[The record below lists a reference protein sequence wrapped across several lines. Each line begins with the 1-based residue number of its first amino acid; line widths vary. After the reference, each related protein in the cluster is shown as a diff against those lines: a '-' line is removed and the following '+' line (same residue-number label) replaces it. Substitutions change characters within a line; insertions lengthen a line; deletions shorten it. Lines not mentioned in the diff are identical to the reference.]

1 MSQKVAYLI
10 SAVAKMLD
18 IHPQTLRQYEKEGL
32 VEPSRSDGKMRLY
45 SAKDIER
52 VREVLRLTR
61 QMGVNLAGAKLI
73 LELQS
78 KISYY
83 ESLLKEKPSKNAL
96 VKSAK
101 YEIVF
106 LGRKSKP

>member
-1 MSQKVAYLI
+1 MSQTYLI
-10 SAVAKMLD
+10 SAVAKMLG
-18 IHPQTLRQYEKEGL
+18 IHPQTLRQYEREGL
-32 VEPSRSDGKMRLY
+32 VEPSRSEGKMRLY
-45 SAKDIER
+45 TQEDVSR
-52 VREVLRLTR
+52 VREVLHLTR
-61 QMGVNLAGAKLI
+61 EVGVNLVGAKLI

-78 KISYY
+78 KISHY

-106 LGRKSKP
+106 LDKKH

>member
-18 IHPQTLRQYEKEGL
+18 INPQTLRQYEKEGL

-45 SAKDIER
+45 SAEDIDR

-83 ESLLKEKPSKNAL
+83 ESL
-96 VKSAK
+96 
-101 YEIVF
+101 
-106 LGRKSKP
+106 

>member
-106 LGRKSKP
+106 LDSKNKP

>member
-45 SAKDIER
+45 SAEDIER

-73 LELQS
+73 LELHIIIPLTPKQTELERLS
-78 KISYY
+78 FQFL
-83 ESLLKEKPSKNAL
+83 ESL
-96 VKSAK
+96 
-101 YEIVF
+101 VF
-106 LGRKSKP
+106 